1 MYRIRSGSGAEAV
14 YNSLEEFN
22 AAVRRGAVAPEDE
35 IFHMRANRWLD
46 VKSHPHYR
54 LAISGAGHTDTS
66 AVATSVASRPVPQ
79 APAPR
84 PAPTSPAASQPSA
97 PAAPA
102 AERPQQTVLRP
113 QLVPQPVPVN
123 PPGPPRKSRELA
135 FIDLGGPAP
144 SSQRNATVIE
154 ARKAPAPPAAPA
166 KAEPTAAA
174 PTSEVEFL
182 VMDGGI
188 ESPVRNSQGLRT
200 IPEDLDLLFDTPMHQ
215 VKPASTPTVVAAPT
229 VPKTQVQAAPEV
241 PVTKV
246 ERPAIE
252 VTPRVAPKVEAPK
265 VETPRVEPPKAAAA
279 VAAPKPAA
287 PVANVPKTE
296 VATPAVAKLAT
307 PAAEPAHAA
316 AAHAPAIPQAG
327 PKATVV
333 APAPRQI
340 PAEDLTIPGAAILE
354 APVAPIAAAPMPEL
368 STEKGPSMGM
378 FAGAGLAVVMVVVGL
393 LAWKPWSNHASAAP
407 ATSEEAAASPAP
419 QSSAPTATP
428 APVTPSGPAQTGP
441 ARPTT
446 ASVPAAAKSTE
457 PTNKTD
463 SVVKP
468 QEDQIIAAARP
479 NFQADADVPS
489 TDLGLG
495 SDIRTGNAAAQ
506 TVSPSELTRRLE
518 TAEKLA
524 QLELGTKL
532 GGFRSLFTPSRLATA
547 EGVNAARSAW
557 VSGAEVLRQYRA
569 KIARMEKAYE
579 DSVLTAQRGQR
590 WSSEE
595 MRAWAGHQD
604 QAEPVETSQL
614 ADLMF
619 SQVSEGLD
627 LLAALNG
634 QYEIKGGAIVFKNP
648 ASGIRYTS
656 IRTWVDQR
664 MQAWSG
670 TPESARPYSVSA
682 ILRALGDGL
691 PASN

>member
-66 AVATSVASRPVPQ
+66 AVATSIASRPAPQ

-84 PAPTSPAASQPSA
+84 SAPTTPAASHSSA
-97 PAAPA
+97 PLAAPV

-113 QLVPQPVPVN
+113 QLVPQSAPAN

-154 ARKAPAPPAAPA
+154 ARKAPVPPSAPQ
-166 KAEPTAAA
+166 KAEPTPAA

-229 VPKTQVQAAPEV
+229 VPKAQIQAAPEV

-265 VETPRVEPPKAAAA
+265 VEAPKVEPPKAAAA

-287 PVANVPKTE
+287 PVTNAPKTE

-307 PAAEPAHAA
+307 PVAEPAHAP
-316 AAHAPAIPQAG
+316 AAHAPAIPQAA
-327 PKATVV
+327 PKAAVI
-333 APAPRQI
+333 APAPR
-340 PAEDLTIPGAAILE
+340 PAPVEDLTIPGSAILE
-354 APVAPIAAAPMPEL
+354 APVAPTAAPPLPEL
-368 STEKGPSMGM
+368 SSEKGPSMAM

-393 LAWKPWSNHASAAP
+393 LAWKPWSSHSAAP
-407 ATSEEAAASPAP
+407 TTSDTAVVTPAPEAAAPT
-419 QSSAPTATP
+419 SAPA
-428 APVTPSGPAQTGP
+428 AVTPSGPAQTGP
-441 ARPTT
+441 ARQTT
-446 ASVPAAAKSTE
+446 ASIPAASKPTE
-457 PTNKTD
+457 PATRTD
-463 SVVKP
+463 SVVKS
-468 QEDQIIAAARP
+468 QDDQIIAAARP
-479 NFQADADVPS
+479 NFQANADVPS
-489 TDLGLG
+489 ADLELG
-495 SDIRTGNAAAQ
+495 TDIRAGTAAAQ

-547 EGVNAARSAW
+547 EGVTAARNAW

-627 LLAALNG
+627 LLAALDG
-634 QYEIKGGAIVFKNP
+634 QYEMKAGAIVFKNP
-648 ASGIRYTS
+648 ASGTRYTS

-664 MQAWSG
+664 MQVWSG

-691 PASN
+691 PGSN